1 VNVAPKGF
9 SFSAVPARFKYAGR
23 NDLTLILSTEPAVA
37 AGLFTTNRFQAAP
50 VLVARE
56 AIESGRPVRGIVVNA
71 GQANACTGEQ
81 GLANCRESLELIASR
96 IGCEPGE
103 LLPASTGVIGDQLK
117 MELWRDAVPALC
129 DGLGGSTPMDAA
141 KAIMT
146 TDGFPKLAWR
156 SVGAGAGEI
165 RVLGMAKG
173 AGMICPNMATML
185 AFILCDAAVEPG
197 WWRECLT
204 RAVNSSFNAVTVDG
218 DTSTNDCLL
227 ALANGASG
235 VEARGETA
243 TLLAQAVEDVCRD
256 LSYFLVQDA
265 EGGTK
270 VVRIV
275 VEGAAD
281 DAQAEQV
288 ARTVGHSP
296 LVKTA
301 MFGKDP
307 NWGRI
312 VAAIGRSGADF
323 DPVKVEVSLA
333 GISIF
338 RGGQPVAMDRDAVFA
353 PYLRRGEVEVAI
365 RLGAGQGSYVLLA
378 SDLTFE
384 YVRINAEYRT

>member
-23 NDLTLILSTEPAVA
+23 NDLTLILSAGPAVG

-56 AIESGRPVRGIVVNA
+56 VIESGRTVRGIVVNA

-81 GLANCRESLELIASR
+81 GLTNCRESLELIASR
-96 IGCEPGE
+96 IGCDPRE

-146 TDGFPKLAWR
+146 TDAFPKIAWK

-197 WWRECLT
+197 WWRECLA
-204 RAVNSSFNAVTVDG
+204 RAVETSFNAVTVDG

-227 ALANGASG
+227 GLANGASG
-235 VEARGETA
+235 VEARGETGR
-243 TLLAQAVEDVCRD
+243 LLAQAVEEVCRD

-281 DAQAEQV
+281 DAQAERV

-323 DPVKVEVSLA
+323 DPDNVEVSLA

-378 SDLTFE
+378 SDLTHE

>member
-56 AIESGRPVRGIVVNA
+56 SIESGRQVRGIVVNA

-146 TDGFPKLAWR
+146 TDAFPKLAWR

-197 WWRECLT
+197 WWRECLA

-256 LSYFLVQDA
+256 LSYYLVQDA

-275 VEGAAD
+275 VKGAAD

-323 DPVKVEVSLA
+323 DPGKVEVSLA

-338 RGGQPVAMDRDAVFA
+338 KGGQPVAMDRDAVFA
-353 PYLRRGEVEVAI
+353 PSLRRGEIEVTI
-365 RLGAGQGSYVLLA
+365 LLGAGQGGYVLLA
-378 SDLTFE
+378 SDLTLD

>member
-1 VNVAPKGF
+1 
-9 SFSAVPARFKYAGR
+9 VPARFKYAGR
-23 NDLTLILSTEPAVA
+23 NDLTLILSAGPAVG

-56 AIESGRPVRGIVVNA
+56 VIESGRTVRGIVVNA

-81 GLANCRESLELIASR
+81 GLTNCRESLELIASR
-96 IGCEPGE
+96 IGCDPRE

-146 TDGFPKLAWR
+146 TDAFPKIAWK

-197 WWRECLT
+197 WWRECLA
-204 RAVNSSFNAVTVDG
+204 RAVETSFNAVTVDG

-227 ALANGASG
+227 GLANGASG
-235 VEARGETA
+235 VEARGETGR
-243 TLLAQAVEDVCRD
+243 LLAQAVEEVCRD

-281 DAQAEQV
+281 DAQAERV

-323 DPVKVEVSLA
+323 DPDNVEVSLA

-378 SDLTFE
+378 SDLTHE